1 VPRITA
7 ESVGDLATLIPSF
20 ERSLRASNKSPKTIA
35 TYGEAANQLLAFLR
49 ESGMPTQVAKIGR
62 EHVEAFVERLVET
75 KSPATAN
82 NRYRSLTSLFNFLVD
97 FGEITDSPMARMK
110 PPKVPEVPVPVLS
123 EKQIKA
129 MLATCERSKAIEDQR
144 DLAVLRLFIDS
155 GMRLSELTG
164 LTIEDVDLDE
174 RVAWVMG
181 KGRRP
186 RGCKFGNKTATA
198 LERYMHGRARSHWA
212 ADTEALWIG
221 SRGAMTTAGIRALI
235 ERRAAQAGIEG
246 VHAHLFRHF
255 FAHQYLVN
263 GGQETDLMRTVG
275 WRSREMVARYAAAT
289 ADKRAAAAYRS
300 PGDRL

>member
-1 VPRITA
+1 MPRVTA

-20 ERSLRASNKSPKTIA
+20 ERSLRASNKSPKTIS

-62 EHVEAFVERLVET
+62 EHVESFVERLVET

-97 FGEITDSPMARMK
+97 FGEITVSPMARMK
-110 PPKVPEVPVPVLS
+110 PPKVPEVPVPVLT
-123 EKQIKA
+123 ETQIK
-129 MLATCERSKAIEDQR
+129 MLLATCERSKQLDDQR
-144 DLAVLRLFIDS
+144 DYAVLRLFIDS
-155 GMRLSELTG
+155 GMRLSELTN
-164 LTIEDVDLDE
+164 LTIEDVDLDD
-174 RVAWVMG
+174 RIAWVMG

-198 LERYMHGRARSHWA
+198 LERYLHSRARTHWA
-212 ADTEALWIG
+212 AETEALWVG
-221 SRGAMTTAGIRALI
+221 TRGGMTTAGIRMI
-235 ERRAAQAGIEG
+235 VERRAKQAGLKG
-246 VHAHLFRHF
+246 VHAHLFRHW
-255 FAHQYLVN
+255 FAHEYLVN

-289 ADKRAAAAYRS
+289 ADKRAAQAYRS